1 MESQM
6 HVDVEVTAA
15 TDNHVHECNVL
26 ECHEPAVGECNE
38 VDSTEKCNSRN
49 YCSLHIA
56 HISHD
61 FQLLKEVN
69 FPFAMLIEYYYDF
82 MLTDINYSSPLQE
95 ILLILLQLI
104 PVMDLR
110 VADQLA
116 AAMTV
121 ALHRFR

>member
-1 MESQM
+1 
-6 HVDVEVTAA
+6 
-15 TDNHVHECNVL
+15 
-26 ECHEPAVGECNE
+26 
-38 VDSTEKCNSRN
+38 
-49 YCSLHIA
+49 LHIA

-110 VADQLA
+110 VADPLA

>member
-1 MESQM
+1 
-6 HVDVEVTAA
+6 
-15 TDNHVHECNVL
+15 
-26 ECHEPAVGECNE
+26 
-38 VDSTEKCNSRN
+38 
-49 YCSLHIA
+49 
-56 HISHD
+56 
-61 FQLLKEVN
+61 LKEVN

>member
-1 MESQM
+1 M
-6 HVDVEVTAA
+6 
-15 TDNHVHECNVL
+15 
-26 ECHEPAVGECNE
+26 GECNE
-38 VDSTEKCNSRN
+38 KDSTEKCNSRN
-49 YCSLHIA
+49 YCTLHIA
-56 HISHD
+56 HTSHD
-61 FQLLKEVN
+61 FQLLKEVK

-82 MLTDINYSSPLQE
+82 MLTDINYSSPLQGI

-110 VADQLA
+110 VADQLL